1 MRNKNLALV
10 IAVTGLLCVGVMGCG
25 KRTDTIDKSKVPDT
39 TENATENA
47 TGSATE
53 NTAVQTN
60 VTLPGPFGEMKLTLL
75 DGWKYELCEI
85 DSKAAE
91 EKGEGR
97 YGICFYP
104 KNASKGMVYVSYLT
118 PFGVC
123 GTGLDE
129 ESIQLAGETADKGT
143 YDNEPYWSYIHFQ
156 GDKKDLVAQTYD
168 ESTWTSEELKQAET
182 ILDTVEWNPEKK
194 TGGAFIDNSESYD
207 DNLMVDISM
216 KNVTATGAT
225 VILSRYEDSGN
236 EEITYGEEFRI
247 EKETNGKWQEADV
260 VCEGDYGFKSIAY
273 VLGKDETKDEKL
285 DWEWLYGK
293 LGAGN
298 YRLIKKVQGR
308 ELKAYFVLN

>member
-25 KRTDTIDKSKVPDT
+25 KGTDTIDKSKVPDT
-39 TENATENA
+39 TKNATENV
-47 TGSATE
+47 TDKT
-53 NTAVQTN
+53 VIQTD

-91 EKGEGR
+91 GKAGGQ

-104 KNASKGMVYVSYLT
+104 KDVSKGMIYVSYFT

-123 GTGLDE
+123 GTGLE
-129 ESIQLAGETADKGT
+129 EENIQLAGDTAVKGKY
-143 YDNEPYWSYIHFQ
+143 YDEPYWSYIHFQ

-168 ESTWTSEELKQAET
+168 VSKWTSEQIKQAES
-182 ILDTVEWNPEKK
+182 ILDTVEWNPAKK

-207 DNLMVDISM
+207 DDLMVDISM
-216 KNVTATGAT
+216 KDVTATGAT
-225 VILSRYEDSGN
+225 IILSRYEDSDS
-236 EEITYGEEFRI
+236 EEITYGKEFRI
-247 EKETNGKWQEADV
+247 QKKSDGKWQEADI
-260 VCEGDYGFKSIAY
+260 VCKGNYGFESVGY
-273 VLGKDETKDEKL
+273 VLGKDETKEEKL

-293 LGAGN
+293 LGAGD
-298 YRLIKKVQGR
+298 YRLIKKVQDK